1 MRRAAPVVG
10 VGLELNV
17 DPPVLPSTSRKGPEP
32 TSSGWPSGSG
42 WKVFTAFAS
51 MSFQM
56 CSGTIGIGS
65 SGSTALGF
73 DSVSTTVVSSG
84 AVTLVTLV
92 R

>member
-1 MRRAAPVVG
+1 M
-10 VGLELNV
+10 
-17 DPPVLPSTSRKGPEP
+17 PSTSRKGPEP
-32 TSSGWPSGSG
+32 TVVAGLAGSG

-84 AVTLVTLV
+84 AVTLDTLV